1 VSIRRKELAKIIDHT
16 LLKPAATR
24 EQIERLC
31 QEGKLYNVHA
41 VCVNSSW
48 VLLAFNALRGT
59 DVKVVSTVGFPLGAS
74 LSEVKAFEA
83 KTAVDLGAA
92 EVDMVMNIGAMKS
105 QDLATVRGD
114 IEQVVN
120 ACKNAPV
127 KVIIETGFLTD
138 QEKIQACK
146 LIKEAGAAFV
156 KTATGFSS
164 TGATVADVALM
175 RKTVGDR
182 FGVKA
187 AGGIRTLKECI
198 AMIEAGANR
207 IGSSGTVQILNECP
221 V

>member
-1 VSIRRKELAKIIDHT
+1 MIDHT
-16 LLKPAATR
+16 LLNPSATR
-24 EQIERLC
+24 EQIDRLC
-31 QEGKLYNVHA
+31 QEAGAYNVHA

-48 VLLAFNALRGT
+48 VLLAVNALRGT
-59 DVKVVSTVGFPLGAS
+59 EVKVASTVGFPLGAS

-83 KTAVDLGAA
+83 KIAVGLGAT
-92 EVDMVMNIGAMKS
+92 EVDMVMNIGALKS

-120 ACKNAPV
+120 ACKSAPV
-127 KVIIETGFLTD
+127 KVIIEAGFLTD

-146 LIKEAGAAFV
+146 LVKEAGAAFV
-156 KTATGFSS
+156 KTSTGFSS
-164 TGATVADVALM
+164 SGATVADVTLM
-175 RKTVGDR
+175 RKTVGDQ

-187 AGGIRTLKECI
+187 AGGIRTFKECI

-207 IGSSGTVQILNECP
+207 IGSSSTVHILNECP